1 MNTSAEA
8 KFRSLS
14 KRAAEC
20 QRQIGRLSNV
30 DSLRIREETAAQI
43 RSDLR
48 QLDQDIK
55 VYHATQALYDNS
67 SISLNVAA
75 SCFHLVHTPAY

>member
-30 DSLRIREETAAQI
+30 DSVRIREETAAQI

-55 VYHATQALYDNS
+55 VLYHSSQALHDNYS
-67 SISLNVAA
+67 SVSLNVA
-75 SCFHLVHTPAY
+75 HLGFI